1 MQTAS
6 NTENCSQAETKHHSG
21 EHHVMAAAKWTTA
34 QIPLQSGKTVLITG
48 ANSGIGYQ
56 AARELALRDAHVFL
70 ACRSEEKGQA
80 ALARLLSDLPYASAK
95 VVLLDV
101 SSIADVRRFAAQFL
115 ARNIPLDIL
124 INNAGVMA
132 LNPRQVTPEGF
143 ERQFATNHLGH
154 FALTGLLLP
163 ALMAAP
169 APRVVTVASLA
180 HQGGKIHFD
189 DLQMAKGYTPWGA
202 YNQSKLANILFAK
215 ELARRSAGTKL
226 MSLPVHP
233 GVSQTSIVDNGPG
246 GSDLKTK
253 ILFKYFKFLTQPDAA
268 GALPTIYAATSPAA
282 HSGDYIG
289 PDGFMELKG
298 SPKVVK
304 PRPNGLDVAVGE
316 RLWNVSEDL
325 TGVIYPPL
333 V

>member
-1 MQTAS
+1 M
-6 NTENCSQAETKHHSG
+6 AEQ
-21 EHHVMAAAKWTTA
+21 KWTTA
-34 QIPLQSGKTVLITG
+34 DIPALNGKTILITG

-56 AARELALRDAHVFL
+56 AALELARHGAQVFL
-70 ACRSEEKGQA
+70 ACRSAEKGQA
-80 ALARLLSDLPYASAK
+80 ALARLLAEVPGSSAEL
-95 VVLLDV
+95 VLLDV
-101 SSIADVRRFAAQFL
+101 SSIADVRRFATAFL
-115 ARNIPLDIL
+115 ARNLPLDIL

-132 LNPRQVTPEGF
+132 LKPRQVTQEGF
-143 ERQFATNHLGH
+143 ERQLATNHLGH
-154 FALTGLLLP
+154 FALTGLLMP

-180 HQGGKIHFD
+180 HRDGKIHFD
-189 DLQMAKGYTPWGA
+189 DLQLEKGYTPWGA
-202 YNQSKLANILFAK
+202 YGQTKLANILFAR
-215 ELARRSAGTKL
+215 ELAHRAAGSKL
-226 MSLPVHP
+226 LSLPVHP

-246 GSDLKTK
+246 STDLKTK
-253 ILFKYFKFLTQPDAA
+253 VLFSYFKFLTQPDAA
-268 GALPTIYAATSPAA
+268 GALPTLYAATSPDA

-304 PRPNGLDVAVGE
+304 PRPNGTDVAVAE

-325 TGVIYPPL
+325 TGVVYPAI

>member
-1 MQTAS
+1 M
-6 NTENCSQAETKHHSG
+6 
-21 EHHVMAAAKWTTA
+21 AAKWTTA
-34 QIPLQSGKTVLITG
+34 QIPALSGKTALITG

-56 AARELALRDAHVFL
+56 AALELARHGAHVFL
-70 ACRSEEKGQA
+70 GCRSAEKGQA
-80 ALARLLSDLPYASAK
+80 ALARLLSEAPGASAEL
-95 VVLLDV
+95 VLLDV
-101 SSIADVRRFAAQFL
+101 SSIADVRRFATQFL
-115 ARNIPLDIL
+115 TRTTPLDLL

-163 ALMAAP
+163 AIMAAP
-169 APRVVTVASLA
+169 APRVITVASLA
-180 HQGGKIHFD
+180 HKTGKIHFD
-189 DLQMAKGYTPWGA
+189 DLQMQNNYSPWGA

-215 ELARRSAGTKL
+215 ELARRAAGSNL
-226 MSLPVHP
+226 ISLPVHP
-233 GVSQTSIVDNGPG
+233 GVSQTSIVDNGPAG
-246 GSDLKTK
+246 KDFKTNV
-253 ILFKYFKFLTQPDAA
+253 LFKYFKFLTQDDAA
-268 GALPTIYAATSPAA
+268 GALPTLYAATSPDA
-282 HSGDYIG
+282 HTGDYIG
-289 PDGFMELKG
+289 PDGLGEFKG

-304 PRPNGLDVAVGE
+304 PASNALKTDVGE